1 MQSRRLLA
9 AAALVAAALLPAPE
23 AASAQGFLGRAPL
36 FPVPFAGQDEATGG
50 ATAWF
55 RYRNDRTSVQGLRI
69 WVKGLLDEFGDPV
82 IEGATLWMTA
92 PGEFETQQVGSLACT
107 ENGSAFFEVVI
118 DSRSEDPAEIPLGAA
133 SLLAFERA
141 LIEIRIP
148 DAAGEDV
155 PALRGR
161 ILDFRFRD
169 IVLGEGP
176 PGGRGRTARMV
187 RPPDPVIPPDDFAVG
202 RARLFRRR
210 TPDGPRMGIAVF
222 ARGLAPDQEYDV
234 LIEDPAGDLQVVG
247 ELISTIEGLGYWAID
262 TGVGDTLPPETGED
276 DVRGLARRRVEIRRA
291 GLTDPSLV
299 GILPRL

>member
-1 MQSRRLLA
+1 MTS
-9 AAALVAAALLPAPE
+9 
-23 AASAQGFLGRAPL
+23 
-36 FPVPFAGQDEATGG
+36 
-50 ATAWF
+50 WF
-55 RYRNDRTSVQGLRI
+55 RYRNDRTSIQGLRI

-107 ENGSAFFEVVI
+107 ESGSAFFEIVV
-118 DSRSEDPAEIPLGAA
+118 DSRFDDPAEALPLGVP
-133 SLLAFERA
+133 SLLSFERA
-141 LIEIRIP
+141 LIEVRIP

-161 ILDFRFRD
+161 ILDFRYRD

-176 PGGRGRTARMV
+176 PGTRGRTARMI
-187 RPPDPVIPPDDFAVG
+187 RPPDPVIPPDDLAVG
-202 RARLFRRR
+202 RCRLFRRR

-234 LIEDPAGDLQVVG
+234 LIEDAAGDLQFVG

-262 TGVGDTLPPETGED
+262 TGVGDTLPPETDED
-276 DVRGLARRRVEIRRA
+276 DVRGLARRRVEIRRS
-291 GLTDPSLV
+291 GFTDPSLV